1 MDLLI
6 EAGKKHWVKPR
17 EELVTVKGKGDL
29 QTYWLLL
36 PKSSDH
42 RKGGESSSVHGEDDA
57 FSHSHSGL
65 MDGIHIQSKGEKAT
79 ESRMSAGEL
88 SASPLGST
96 TASPRKDVT
105 ERLVAWNVDVLEA
118 LLRKIVAMRSP
129 EDKHKKRRMSS
140 KLFADENLARSR
152 SNSVGETVLD
162 EVKEFI
168 TLPSEATTYQQDPE
182 KVELSE
188 EVLSQLFQYVN
199 GIASLYNDNP
209 FHSFSHACHVSQ
221 SVMKLLS
228 RVVTPKDPGH
238 NPIME
243 VVVEGD
249 DMSRDG
255 NRELNKRRHEY
266 TYGIASDP
274 LTQFACAF
282 SALIHDLDHPG
293 VPNGQLVEEQTDLA
307 TLYKNKSVA
316 EQNSVDLA
324 WNLFMEPRFKD
335 LRATIYTT
343 REERER
349 FRQLVVNSVMATD
362 VMDKELN
369 AMRRTRWDKAF
380 ADHSSASARF
390 SDQEMANRKATIVI
404 EHLIQVRIAWMD
416 NLERY
421 NRNRNFICLTS
432 AI

>member
-6 EAGKKHWVKPR
+6 EAGKKHWVKAR

-36 PKSSDH
+36 HRSSETN
-42 RKGGESSSVHGEDDA
+42 KGGENTSVSGDDEDA
-57 FSHSHSGL
+57 FSQSHNGL
-65 MDGIHIQSKGEKAT
+65 MDGGHSQAKGDKVT
-79 ESRMSAGEL
+79 ESPTSPTGVSSATT
-88 SASPLGST
+88 LGSF
-96 TASPRKDVT
+96 AAVPNRAVT
-105 ERLVAWNVDVLEA
+105 ERLVAWNVDVLDA

-129 EDKHKKRRMSS
+129 DDKHKRRRMSS
-140 KLFADENLARSR
+140 RAFEDESMARSR

-162 EVKEFI
+162 EVREFI
-168 TLPSEATTYQQDPE
+168 TLPREAATYQQDPE
-182 KVELSE
+182 KVVLSD
-188 EVLSQLFQYVN
+188 EVLSQLYQYVN

-249 DMSRDG
+249 EISNGENSER
-255 NRELNKRRHEY
+255 NKRRHEY

-293 VPNGQLVEEQTDLA
+293 VPNGQLVKEQTDLA
-307 TLYKNKSVA
+307 ALYKNKSVA

-343 REERER
+343 TEERDR
-349 FRQLVVNSVMATD
+349 FRQLVVNAVMATD

-369 AMRRTRWDKAF
+369 AMRRKRWDKAF
-380 ADHSSASARF
+380 ADHSSDTSGKF
-390 SDQEMANRKATIVI
+390 STGSHGAGHSDHDQEVSNRKATIVI
-404 EHLIQVRIAWMD
+404 EHLIQVCM
-416 NLERY
+416 
-421 NRNRNFICLTS
+421 
-432 AI
+432 